1 MDTPKT
7 VRIGFIGLGQRGPMH
22 VRESMRFEN
31 VEIASLC
38 DLYRDRVEDLADYV
52 EEKTGKRPFETQDCD
67 ELIAHGGLDAIIVST
82 SWETHASVAAKCL
95 RAGIAT
101 AMEVGGACSE
111 EECRELVEAYEST
124 KTRFFFMENCCY
136 GRRETMLMNMVKDGF
151 FGEIVHCDGA
161 YAHDLRG
168 EVSFGK
174 ELRHYRLNHYIND
187 NCENYPTHELGPIA
201 RYMDINRGNRMV
213 YLTSMSSKAAG
224 LHKFIMDRKAD
235 DLELVNTEFA
245 QGDVVTT
252 SIMCADGRTITL
264 RLDTTLPRTY
274 SRGITIH
281 GTRAFYSEEGDFF
294 FEDAVRTGSTMH
306 SSRKL
311 WGNAKDYEEKYLA
324 DAWREEIK
332 GGHGGMDY
340 VMLDDFYKK
349 LRSGED
355 FPIDIYDAVAWM
367 CISYLSAESIKNGS
381 APVEIPDF
389 TNGKW
394 AERK

>member
-1 MDTPKT
+1 
-7 VRIGFIGLGQRGPMH
+7 
-22 VRESMRFEN
+22 
-31 VEIASLC
+31 
-38 DLYRDRVEDLADYV
+38 
-52 EEKTGKRPFETQDCD
+52 
-67 ELIAHGGLDAIIVST
+67 
-82 SWETHASVAAKCL
+82 
-95 RAGIAT
+95 
-101 AMEVGGACSE
+101 
-111 EECRELVEAYEST
+111 
-124 KTRFFFMENCCY
+124 
-136 GRRETMLMNMVKDGF
+136 
-151 FGEIVHCDGA
+151 
-161 YAHDLRG
+161 
-168 EVSFGK
+168 
-174 ELRHYRLNHYIND
+174 
-187 NCENYPTHELGPIA
+187 
-201 RYMDINRGNRMV
+201 
-213 YLTSMSSKAAG
+213 
-224 LHKFIMDRKAD
+224 MDRKAD
-235 DLELVNTEFA
+235 DVELVNTEFA

-252 SIMCADGRTITL
+252 NIMCADGRTITL

-306 SSRKL
+306 ASRKL
-311 WGNAKDYEEKYLA
+311 WGNAKEYEEKYLA

-349 LRSGED
+349 LRSGEE

-394 AERK
+394 AQK